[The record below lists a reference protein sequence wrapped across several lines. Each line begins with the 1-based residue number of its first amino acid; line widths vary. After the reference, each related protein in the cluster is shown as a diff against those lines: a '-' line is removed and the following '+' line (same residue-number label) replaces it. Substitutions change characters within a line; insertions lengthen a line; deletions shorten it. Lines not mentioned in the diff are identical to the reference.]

1 MSRAH
6 LGFQVREHNPWRLW
20 LGIGLVLVLLV
31 LMFLMGRAYQSYEF
45 GQLKLVEEAMAAR
58 ISELEQRNENLV
70 KKNAHLDGISKIE
83 HDAYQKSNES
93 LVRLQKELLEMK
105 EELVFYQGIVSPEEL
120 ALGVNIQT
128 FELSKKKDKGLYA
141 YKLVLTKRGKS
152 NQVVKG
158 NLELQVRGSKQGEQL
173 TLALESIKQEFDKKD
188 EVFSFRYF
196 QVFEGELLLPDSFE
210 PSDIELAI
218 KPTTRKIKNFTETIS
233 WVQALAGG
241 EN

>member
-1 MSRAH
+1 MSKAH
-6 LGFQVREHNPWRLW
+6 LGFQVRENNPWRLW
-20 LGIGLVLVLLV
+20 LGTGLILLLLV
-31 LMFLMGRAYQSYEF
+31 VMFLLGKAYQSYEYS
-45 GQLKLVEEAMAAR
+45 QLKLVEEAMAAR
-58 ISELEQRNENLV
+58 ISELEQRNDTLV
-70 KKNAHLDGISKIE
+70 KKNAHLDGVSKIE
-83 HDAYQKSNES
+83 HDAYEKSNQS
-93 LVRLQKELLEMK
+93 LVKLQRELLELK

-120 ALGVNIQT
+120 ALGVNIQS
-128 FELSKKKDKGLYA
+128 FELTRKNDSGLYA

-158 NLELQVRGSKQGEQL
+158 GMDLQVKGSLQGEPKML
-173 TLALESIKQEFDKKD
+173 PLKNIKQEFDQKD
-188 EVFSFRYF
+188 EKFSFRYF

-241 EN
+241 DN

>member
-1 MSRAH
+1 MSKAH
-6 LGFQVREHNPWRLW
+6 LGFQVREHNPWRMW
-20 LGIGLVLVLLV
+20 LGIGLILLLLV
-31 LMFLMGRAYQSYEF
+31 VMFLMGRAYQSYEL
-45 GQLKLVEEAMAAR
+45 GQLKLLQEAMEAR
-58 ISELEQRNENLV
+58 ISELEQRNDNLV
-70 KKNAHLDGISKIE
+70 KKNAQLDGISKIE
-83 HDAYQKSNES
+83 HDAYQKSNQS
-93 LVRLQKELLEMK
+93 LVRLQKELLELK

-128 FELSKKKDKGLYA
+128 FELTRRNDSGLYG

-158 NLELQVRGSKQGEQL
+158 NLEMQVKGTKQGEQVVL
-173 TLALESIKQEFDKKD
+173 PLEGIKQEFDKKD

-241 EN
+241 DN